1 MSIQLPIFDP
11 ILIFSVVAMQIGAR
25 YLDLELTEFQKKLI
39 KNKVVQTFILLGLIY
54 IPIRDIKRSIIVL
67 ILIYLVIYVFFN
79 ENNYY
84 NLFPKKFLYNEGIL
98 KDYNDLKKKY
108 YDNYLNLFSKK
119 N

>member
-1 MSIQLPIFDP
+1 MSIQLPVFDP
-11 ILIFSVVAMQIGAR
+11 ILIFSVIAMQVGAR
-25 YLDLELTEFQKKLI
+25 YLDLELTEFQKKLL
-39 KNKVVQTFILLGLIY
+39 KNKIIQTFILLGLIY

-67 ILIYLVIYVFFN
+67 IIIYLIIYVLFN

-84 NLFPKKFLYNEGIL
+84 NLFPKKLLYDEGIL

-108 YDNYLNLFSKK
+108 YDNYLNLFKK

>member
-54 IPIRDIKRSIIVL
+54 IPIRVHNC
-67 ILIYLVIYVFFN
+67 FN
-79 ENNYY
+79 
-84 NLFPKKFLYNEGIL
+84 I
-98 KDYNDLKKKY
+98 
-108 YDNYLNLFSKK
+108 NLFSYLCIL
-119 N
+119 